1 MRRGGREPRRSSTL
15 SGAVLTV
22 RSRTRISEASTV
34 QAYAA
39 PSRVSLDSPA
49 KGDSALP
56 TKSLPP
62 PAILRGGS
70 SQPRT
75 ASRTPGQKA

>member
-15 SGAVLTV
+15 SGAVLKV

-39 PSRVSLDSPA
+39 PSRVSLGSPD
-49 KGDSALP
+49 KDDSALP

-70 SQPRT
+70 SQP
-75 ASRTPGQKA
+75 